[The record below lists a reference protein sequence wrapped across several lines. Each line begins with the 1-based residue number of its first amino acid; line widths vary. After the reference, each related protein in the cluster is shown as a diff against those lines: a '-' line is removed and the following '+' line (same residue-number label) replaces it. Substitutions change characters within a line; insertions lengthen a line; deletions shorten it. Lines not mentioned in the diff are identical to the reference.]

1 MIDLNVQKY
10 FSVNV
15 LTDCCRR
22 QKEMEEK
29 LIEEEVAR
37 RVEAIVAKRVEEEM
51 EKRKE
56 EIEAEVLRRIEDA
69 KQAMEAEMLAE
80 LERKRQ
86 AELKA
91 QQIKEVPIQ
100 LVDRLCDGDVR
111 RRFCLRTCAAIL
123 QITMTLESCD
133 ISDMEQL
140 IDYYSLVN
148 L

>member
-1 MIDLNVQKY
+1 
-10 FSVNV
+10 
-15 LTDCCRR
+15 
-22 QKEMEEK
+22 MEEK

-91 QQIKEVPIQ
+91 QQIKEVQ
-100 LVDRLCDGDVR
+100 LVDRLYDDDVNWH
-111 RRFCLRTCAAIL
+111 FSFWICAAIL
-123 QITMTLESCD
+123 QLTVTAEHFDTFLQCFFIQNS
-133 ISDMEQL
+133 
-140 IDYYSLVN
+140 
-148 L
+148 

>member
-1 MIDLNVQKY
+1 
-10 FSVNV
+10 
-15 LTDCCRR
+15 
-22 QKEMEEK
+22 MEEK

-69 KQAMEAEMLAE
+69 KRAMEAEMLAE

-91 QQIKEVPIQ
+91 QQIKEVEW
-100 LVDRLCDGDVR
+100 VVRLCDGDVHW
-111 RRFCLRTCAAIL
+111 RFSLWIFAATL
-123 QITMTLESCD
+123 QVTMTVESFYVSQNCFYMN
-133 ISDMEQL
+133 S
-140 IDYYSLVN
+140 
-148 L
+148 

>member
-1 MIDLNVQKY
+1 
-10 FSVNV
+10 
-15 LTDCCRR
+15 
-22 QKEMEEK
+22 MEEK

-69 KQAMEAEMLAE
+69 KRAMEAEMLAE

-91 QQIKEVPIQ
+91 QQIKEVM
-100 LVDRLCDGDVR
+100 LVGGLYDGDVR
-111 RRFCLRTCAAIL
+111 EHYSLRIYAAIL
-123 QITMTLESCD
+123 QITMTVKNLTFHRTF
-133 ISDMEQL
+133 L
-140 IDYYSLVN
+140 IRNS
-148 L
+148 

>member
-1 MIDLNVQKY
+1 
-10 FSVNV
+10 
-15 LTDCCRR
+15 
-22 QKEMEEK
+22 MEEK

-69 KQAMEAEMLAE
+69 KHAMEAEMLAE

-91 QQIKEVPIQ
+91 QQIKEVQ
-100 LVDRLCDGDVR
+100 FDDRLCDRDVR
-111 RRFCLRTCAAIL
+111 WTCSL
-123 QITMTLESCD
+123 WTYPVVSSSMMTLD
-133 ISDMEQL
+133 NFVTFNVL
-140 IDYYSLVN
+140 ILHRCSN
-148 L
+148 RSS

>member
-1 MIDLNVQKY
+1 
-10 FSVNV
+10 
-15 LTDCCRR
+15 
-22 QKEMEEK
+22 MEEK

-69 KQAMEAEMLAE
+69 KHAMEAEMLAE

-91 QQIKEVPIQ
+91 QQIKEVHFVGG
-100 LVDRLCDGDVR
+100 LYDDDDVR
-111 RRFCLRTCAAIL
+111 WTCLWWSCAVIL
-123 QITMTLESCD
+123 QILMTVDSFS
-133 ISDMEQL
+133 ISQKCKTVDDCCS
-140 IDYYSLVN
+140 ISN